1 MKQIFLTGMIGF
13 WATGALAHS
22 PLDSTTPAH
31 EATIAEAPTEV
42 LLDFKGDIRL
52 TRVTM
57 QHGPHP
63 SSDLDLSGHAGFIS
77 DYAIPMQG
85 MGSGDYVIEWRGL
98 AADGHA
104 LNGTFSFTVE

>member
-31 EATIAEAPTEV
+31 EATISEV
-42 LLDFKGDIRL
+42 PSEVYLDFKGDIRL
-52 TRVTM
+52 TRLTM
-57 QHGPHP
+57 QHGPHA
-63 SSDLDLSGHAGFIS
+63 SSDLDLSGHPGFIS

-85 MGSGDYVIEWRGL
+85 MGSADHVIE
-98 AADGHA
+98 
-104 LNGTFSFTVE
+104 